1 MCLHDV
7 DFEWLIDMD
16 ENRAQDGIDL
26 RDRFIRECEYS
37 KDDVEYLD
45 KPCSILEMMVAL
57 ALRAE
62 QTIMDDPDVGNRTGQ
77 WFWEMISSLGLGR
90 MDDLHFNRVK
100 ARRIIDRFLDRE
112 YEPNGKGG
120 LFTIPDCKYD
130 LRDVDIWYQINWYL
144 HDFI

>member
-26 RDRFIRECEYS
+26 RDKFSREYGYS
-37 KDDVEYLD
+37 REDAQYLE
-45 KPCSILEMMVAL
+45 KPCSMLEMMVAL
-57 ALRAE
+57 AIRAE
-62 QTIMDDPDVGNRTGQ
+62 HTIMDDPDVGNRTGQ

-90 MDDLHFNRVK
+90 MDDSHFNRAK
-100 ARRIIDRFLDRE
+100 TKRIINRFLVRE

-144 HDFI
+144 DDFI